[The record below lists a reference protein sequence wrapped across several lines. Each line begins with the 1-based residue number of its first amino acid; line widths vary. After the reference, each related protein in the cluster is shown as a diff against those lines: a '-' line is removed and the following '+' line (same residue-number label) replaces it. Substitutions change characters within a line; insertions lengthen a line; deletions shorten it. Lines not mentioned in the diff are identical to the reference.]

1 MHPNT
6 GRDSLYICW
15 MSHYTTKVGSA
26 HLECGAG
33 KVGWGLWPPV
43 CSIPGFRAGLCNWGA
58 VWPWAD
64 HFTSLGLSPLWE
76 EAPQRYITQ
85 KKRQLPKQDVL
96 SPLRA
101 AWLYFIDLCSPYIPR
116 GCDWVSLSLSSNILV
131 GSSAKSKCRYIYFKR
146 LNMTW
151 EGLKYKLFFQQS
163 SLSTCH
169 GVLAYYFMSC

>member
-1 MHPNT
+1 MTTSPQSLRILLPPQQHLHPNT
-6 GRDSLYICW
+6 GKDSLYICW

-85 KKRQLPKQDVL
+85 KKKQLPKEDVL

-101 AWLYFIDLCSPYIPR
+101 AWLYFIDLCSPYPKR
-116 GCDWVSLSLSSNILV
+116 MWLSISRSQ
-131 GSSAKSKCRYIYFKR
+131 
-146 LNMTW
+146 
-151 EGLKYKLFFQQS
+151 FQY
-163 SLSTCH
+163 TC
-169 GVLAYYFMSC
+169 GVQCKK